1 MAQTITNHNV
11 SNGEL
16 APIRIWI
23 SDGKEDFSFK
33 IDAEDGGMRVR
44 DLPKVWS
51 YAYPTYTSHINPPS
65 PKYPFKEYCIPAS
78 YSLPFARN
86 LSRYFGGD
94 LEIAPAGITHSFNLF
109 RRIRH
114 RLLHQLNGSRFGV

>member
-1 MAQTITNHNV
+1 MTQTIKNHKL

-16 APIRIWI
+16 PPIRIWI
-23 SDGKEDFSFK
+23 SDGTEDVSFK
-33 IDAEDGGMRVR
+33 IDAEDGGMPTS

-51 YAYPTYTSHINPPS
+51 YTYPSFTTINNPPS

-78 YSLPFARN
+78 FSLPFSRT

-94 LEIAPAGITHSFNLF
+94 LEIAPAGIRYLSN
-109 RRIRH
+109 I
-114 RLLHQLNGSRFGV
+114 